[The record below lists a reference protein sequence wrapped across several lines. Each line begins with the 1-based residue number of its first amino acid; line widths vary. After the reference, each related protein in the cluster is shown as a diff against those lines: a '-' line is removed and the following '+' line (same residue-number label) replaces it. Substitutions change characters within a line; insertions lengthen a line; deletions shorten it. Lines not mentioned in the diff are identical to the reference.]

1 MTVRAAVSWCAEA
14 AACQDHAHDD
24 HQKTTEKSDGCL
36 QTAVPFED
44 HAHSPEGRCGEG
56 KVEEQDDDH
65 RGESPA
71 SRPFPLRIGLL
82 GNGRGPRTTIAA
94 KALRRDCRSA
104 EFARYMFSTPMG
116 ATYARPMPSPCARG
130 RMMIG
135 SMSVSCP
142 CSLPVSYVPAS
153 VVLGRDDADAPRRW
167 AVLHFL
173 AYP

>member
-1 MTVRAAVSWCAEA
+1 MTITRRPPRSLTAASSPLCRSRTTPIPQKADAER
-14 AACQDHAHDD
+14 
-24 HQKTTEKSDGCL
+24 ERSKSR
-36 QTAVPFED
+36 T
-44 HAHSPEGRCGEG
+44 
-56 KVEEQDDDH
+56 
-65 RGESPA
+65 
-71 SRPFPLRIGLL
+71 
-82 GNGRGPRTTIAA
+82 TTIAA

-167 AVLHFL
+167 AVLQFR